1 MTNDERSTNA
11 QMTQHPERAR
21 RHSDFASHSVAARGQ
36 VIPSTLDIRHSSLAR
51 RLIATAA
58 QLADLLPQIESA
70 DRVAVDTEADSLH
83 CYREKLCLI
92 QISLPGRDVVVPPL
106 WGDASQERRGPNTR
120 RDRRS
125 RLQRDYIVDPLA
137 EVADVAEPASG
148 GQALQSQQRDRS
160 RDGSRKGWA
169 IQPVQR
175 TSCPPGAQRIDLV
188 PLCAE
193 LERKEIVLHGADFDL
208 RLLRRGLNFSARR
221 IFDTVIAARVLGI
234 REFSLATLVKQHF
247 GVELGK
253 GSQKANWA
261 RRPLPARMI
270 EYAMNDTHYLLP
282 LADCLESQLRERD
295 RLDWLRQSCQRAI
308 EQAAIERVRDE
319 DELWRI
325 RGSASLRGRE
335 AAVLRAL
342 WQWRDNE
349 AEAADRPPFHIL
361 QNHQLLNAATSFASG
376 SMPDYKHFSSRR
388 RQAFRQA
395 AQAAMQLPES
405 EWPVLCRRF
414 GTRPGRE
421 TVRRAEE
428 LRSRRDRAAE
438 ELDLEPSFIAPRSAI
453 EAIAADETCA
463 TTLLVPWQRAA
474 LGL

>member
-11 QMTQHPERAR
+11 QMTRHPERAH
-21 RHSDFASHSVAARGQ
+21 RHSDFG
-36 VIPSTLDIRHSSLAR
+36 IPSGVVNRHSSLSSGLVATSAQVGE
-51 RLIATAA
+51 LLEKIAAV
-58 QLADLLPQIESA
+58 

-83 CYREKLCLI
+83 CYREKLCLL
-92 QISLPGRDVVVPPL
+92 QISVPV
-106 WGDASQERRGPNTR
+106 GD
-120 RDRRS
+120 
-125 RLQRDYIVDPLA
+125 YVVDPLA
-137 EVADVAEPASG
+137 EVAEPAASG
-148 GQALQSQQRDRS
+148 GQPLQSQQRDRS
-160 RDGSRKGWA
+160 RDRSRRGRA

-175 TSCPPGAQRIDLV
+175 TGCPAGAQRIDLA
-188 PLCAE
+188 PLCAA
-193 LERKEIVLHGADFDL
+193 LEHKEIVLHGADFDL

-221 IFDTVIAARVLGI
+221 IFDTVIAARLLGI
-234 REFSLATLVKQHF
+234 REFSLAALVKRHF

-253 GSQKANWA
+253 GSQKANWG

-282 LADCLESQLRERD
+282 LADCLESQLRECD
-295 RLDWLRQSCQRAI
+295 RLDWLRQSCQRAV

-335 AAVLRAL
+335 VAVLRAL
-342 WQWRDNE
+342 WQWRENE

-361 QNHQLLNAATSFASG
+361 QNHELLNAATSFASE
-376 SMPDYKHFSSRR
+376 STPDYEHFSSRR

-395 AQAAMQLPES
+395 AQIAMRLPES
-405 EWPVLCRRF
+405 EWPVLRRRF

-428 LRSRRDRAAE
+428 LRSRRDRAAA

-453 EAIAADETCA
+453 EAIAADETCG

-474 LGL
+474 LGI